1 MSVSIPEKEFIFP
14 KYYTCCCCVLLRV
27 VAQSLKPVKR
37 FAANNT
43 GSRCVRLQ
51 VALEENFNL
60 VLATSLYRFA
70 QLVLFHVEKTFKK
83 NLWDKGIQQ
92 ATSKTLK
99 LNQLIFPNYF
109 AILLLVPF
117 LFRLNVP
124 PLTHTTLHIM

>member
-1 MSVSIPEKEFIFP
+1 M
-14 KYYTCCCCVLLRV
+14 LLGV
-27 VAQSLKPVKR
+27 AAQSLKPVKR
-37 FAANNT
+37 FAANST
-43 GSRCVRLQ
+43 GSCCVRLQ

-60 VLATSLYRFA
+60 VLAPSLSLR

-117 LFRLNVP
+117 SFRLNVP
-124 PLTHTTLHIM
+124 SLTNTALHIM

>member
-1 MSVSIPEKEFIFP
+1 MSVSIPEKELIFP
-14 KYYTCCCCVLLRV
+14 KYYTCCFCPKFETSQTFRCQQYWELLR
-27 VAQSLKPVKR
+27 P
-37 FAANNT
+37 FAT
-43 GSRCVRLQ
+43 SFRGK
-51 VALEENFNL
+51 FNL
-60 VLATSLYRFA
+60 IVATSLYRFA

-117 LFRLNVP
+117 PFRLNVP
-124 PLTHTTLHIM
+124 PLTNTALHIM